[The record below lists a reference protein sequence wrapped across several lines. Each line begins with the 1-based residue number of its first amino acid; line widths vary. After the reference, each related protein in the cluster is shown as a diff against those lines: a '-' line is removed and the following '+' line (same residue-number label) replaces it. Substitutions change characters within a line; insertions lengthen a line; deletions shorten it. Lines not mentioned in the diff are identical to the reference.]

1 MYAAREHRDP
11 GGGSSLLVWPAVAI
25 TLLRTS
31 HYAATVTLVLLRGR
45 VLLSQSY
52 SAKIAALC
60 S

>member
-11 GGGSSLLVWPAVAI
+11 GAGSSLAGWPAVAI
-25 TLLRTS
+25 TLSTS